1 MLLTTNNNT
10 LEAIISFSL
19 ESSNSLPHRLLT
31 TSFRI
36 ITARVQSAKIKDE
49 KMLARRWLH
58 PRGIL
63 SRSDT
68 IRTHHG
74 PTMIFLP
81 AKSQCRRFFRS
92 SPSPASRRS
101 DAADAWYTSI
111 SITMIISNG
120 GASTP
125 KRGAFIL
132 LEGVD
137 RCGKTTQV
145 SLLVKHLLSLSI
157 ATVALRFP
165 DRTTQG
171 EFNANAAMLSFDHH
185 VLGNG
190 MHIFLHEPNN
200 LLMFTEQYPI
210 SPSPV
215 S

>member
-1 MLLTTNNNT
+1 MATSTWHSIQIGYNPDTWALYSG
-10 LEAIISFSL
+10 SFFPPNL
-19 ESSNSLPHRLLT
+19 IADSSH
-31 TSFRI
+31 
-36 ITARVQSAKIKDE
+36 
-49 KMLARRWLH
+49 
-58 PRGIL
+58 
-63 SRSDT
+63 
-68 IRTHHG
+68 
-74 PTMIFLP
+74 
-81 AKSQCRRFFRS
+81 RS
-92 SPSPASRRS
+92 SSRG
-101 DAADAWYTSI
+101 DAADAGYTII

-190 MHIFLHEPNN
+190 MHIFLHKPNS
-200 LLMFTEQYPI
+200 LLMFN
-210 SPSPV
+210 
-215 S
+215 